1 LKSVLRPASVPGGR
15 ASHGTANEPPVTEM
29 P

>member
-1 LKSVLRPASVPGGR
+1 VLRPASVPGGK
-15 ASHGTANEPPVTEM
+15 ALHGIANEPPVTEM